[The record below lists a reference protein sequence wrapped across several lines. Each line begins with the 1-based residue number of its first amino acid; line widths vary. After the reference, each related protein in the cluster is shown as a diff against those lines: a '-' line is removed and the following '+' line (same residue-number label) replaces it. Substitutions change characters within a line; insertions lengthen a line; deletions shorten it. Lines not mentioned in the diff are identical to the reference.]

1 MNFFLK
7 KIFKR
12 NIIKN
17 MSYVAGASF
26 VAQGI
31 NIVILPL
38 LSRIYSPS
46 DFGIL
51 SVYTSVVG
59 ILTMFTGLRYYLAI
73 PLPKQEKYARALLYV
88 TSVAHCVFVFM
99 LFVFAYFVGDYI
111 LDKIHLSSLQ
121 PYLYLIPF
129 GVFVTGAYTIATQ
142 WAVRE
147 GFFSTIGWTRILQ
160 AICGNG
166 AKLALGIIGCKPM
179 GLLLGA
185 VVAQGCGSSGIFRAS
200 IKKKSLKFTLS
211 RTDIKRSVIKYR
223 NFPIYDMWTAVINVV
238 GQNMP
243 QLFLSF
249 YYSLNTV
256 GFYTMAVS
264 LLSLPIS
271 IVGAAVGQVFVQRG
285 AQAKY
290 DGTLASFS
298 EKSYRIM
305 LTLSMYPIIA
315 LSLLAPIIF
324 SFFLGTQWEKS
335 GLYAIV
341 LSPKVAYSMTYSP
354 LCMLYAIGGRIKQ
367 SFYHEILLTLV
378 MLCGLYL
385 GSSWNNPTFSV
396 LVYSLFSLVIMI
408 WRIAYILSDIGIERY
423 KVLRITFSV
432 FMEAACLLFLPSIM
446 LLFNYKSLCTVL
458 FWIVSGI
465 IFVCYNYYK
474 FCKRHIL

>member
-1 MNFFLK
+1 MKVFQILSNRIITQ
-7 KIFKR
+7 IFT
-12 NIIKN
+12 
-17 MSYVAGASF
+17 VAGAAT
-26 VAQGI
+26 VAQLI
-31 NIVILPL
+31 SIAVLPL
-38 LSRIYSPS
+38 LSRIYTPA
-46 DFGIL
+46 DFGVL

-73 PLPKQEKYARALLYV
+73 PLPKQERYARALLYV
-88 TSVAHCVFVFM
+88 TSVAHCVFVFA
-99 LFVFAYFVGDYI
+99 LLIFAYFAGDYI
-111 LDKIHLSSLQ
+111 LEKARLNSLQ
-121 PYLYLIPF
+121 PYLYLIPL
-129 GVFVTGAYTIATQ
+129 GVFATGAYTIATQ

-166 AKLALGIIGCKPM
+166 AKLALGIVGYKPM

-200 IKKKSLKFTLS
+200 VKKKSLKFTLS
-211 RTDIKRSVIKYR
+211 CTDIKRSVIKYR

-256 GFYTMAVS
+256 GFYTMAAS

-298 EKSYRIM
+298 EKAYRIM
-305 LTLSMYPIIA
+305 LTLSMYPIMA
-315 LSLLAPIIF
+315 LSLLAPILF

-335 GLYAIV
+335 GWFAIV
-341 LSPKVAYSMTYSP
+341 LSPRVAYSMTYSP
-354 LCMLYAIGGRIKQ
+354 LCMLYAVGGRIKE
-367 SFYHEILLTLV
+367 SFYHEIVLTIV
-378 MLCGLYL
+378 MLGGLYF
-385 GSSWNNPTFSV
+385 GNVFGNPLAAIF
-396 LVYSLFSLVIMI
+396 VYSVFSFAVML
-408 WRIAYILSDIGIERY
+408 WRITYILGQVGIARR
-423 KVLRITFSV
+423 KVLTISMSV
-432 FMEAACLLFLPSIM
+432 FMEAILLLLIPYGMLFLKFSFLYIM
-446 LLFNYKSLCTVL
+446 FAVGISNLVYCIYSYHKLCRT
-458 FWIVSGI
+458 
-465 IFVCYNYYK
+465 YNV
-474 FCKRHIL
+474 